1 IAPCRMIRSS
11 SSTRILRRPGAP
23 GADAKQRHL
32 PWARSPAWGSP
43 VARPRRKEVYRRACV
58 ACLMAPLSGHSKR
71 AATVARLLKR
81 FDLQPGGIG
90 RRSEWIKRRHRRGA
104 KELQDPLLGV
114 NQVQKI

>member
-1 IAPCRMIRSS
+1 MIRSS

-90 RRSEWIKRRHRRGA
+90 RRSEWIKRRHRLDA
-104 KELQDPLLGV
+104 KQLRDPLSELSTV
-114 NQVQKI
+114 TKCLRET